1 MSDKVEKP
9 EPFGR
14 GHNKG
19 EDDKK
24 FQDLKPS
31 QFDKC
36 VRAAL
41 NRWIFSRDC
50 LKGEAFRPPLLGPQ
64 FIPGVSSPESG
75 ERGEA
80 NGVKSLDANR
90 YATKKTI
97 AQGMLDIALLTANAS
112 QLKYILQVGKQ
123 HEFYTL
129 MLTLICVS
137 IGLQAIVGL
146 LFIAVGGLDINRRR
160 DQWAANI
167 INDVILIGV
176 FVISLTNVAISGFGM
191 EFSNKPRE
199 VLTGANY
206 AVRRGIAVP
215 LE

>member
-9 EPFGR
+9 QPFGR

-24 FQDLKPS
+24 FQDLKPLPFS
-31 QFDKC
+31 KC
-36 VRAAL
+36 VHAAL
-41 NRWIFSRDC
+41 NRWIFSRDSPKDQSFHQS
-50 LKGEAFRPPLLGPQ
+50 LVPQ
-64 FIPGVSSPESG
+64 FVPTISNPESG
-75 ERGEA
+75 GT

-137 IGLQAIVGL
+137 IGLQILSGL
-146 LFIAVGGLDINRRR
+146 LSLSLNLMLDRQMEDSRNGYAVEWIGRLRVALSFIVFLDN
-160 DQWAANI
+160 
-167 INDVILIGV
+167 ILIAAFDPMGLS
-176 FVISLTNVAISGFGM
+176 SLLSFDPPEDTALL
-191 EFSNKPRE
+191 K
-199 VLTGANY
+199 
-206 AVRRGIAVP
+206 
-215 LE
+215 

>member
-137 IGLQAIVGL
+137 IGLQILQGMIFIFLGSSLNINKQQDQNKANLWNNFAL
-146 LFIAVGGLDINRRR
+146 LLLVLTVTIN
-160 DQWAANI
+160 I
-167 INDVILIGV
+167 
-176 FVISLTNVAISGFGM
+176 VISVFEM
-191 EFSNKPRE
+191 RE
-199 VLTGANY
+199 
-206 AVRRGIAVP
+206 
-215 LE
+215 E

>member
-9 EPFGR
+9 QPFGR

-24 FQDLKPS
+24 FQDLKPLPFS
-31 QFDKC
+31 KC
-36 VRAAL
+36 VHAAL
-41 NRWIFSRDC
+41 NRWIFSRDSPKDQSFHQS
-50 LKGEAFRPPLLGPQ
+50 LVPQ
-64 FIPGVSSPESG
+64 FVPTISNPESG
-75 ERGEA
+75 GT

-176 FVISLTNVAISGFGM
+176 FIISLTNVVISGFGM

-206 AVRRGIAVP
+206 AVRRGIAVQS
-215 LE
+215 E

>member
-50 LKGEAFRPPLLGPQ
+50 LKDETFRNPLPGPQ
-64 FIPGVSSPESG
+64 FVPGVSSPESG
-75 ERGEA
+75 GTEESH
-80 NGVKSLDANR
+80 GVKSLDANR

-129 MLTLICVS
+129 MLTLICMS
-137 IGLQAIVGL
+137 IGLQILSGL
-146 LFIAVGGLDINRRR
+146 LSLSLNLMLDRKLEDSRNGYAVEWIGRLRVALSFIVFLDN
-160 DQWAANI
+160 
-167 INDVILIGV
+167 ILIAAFDPMGLS
-176 FVISLTNVAISGFGM
+176 SLLLFDPPEGTELVH
-191 EFSNKPRE
+191 
-199 VLTGANY
+199 
-206 AVRRGIAVP
+206 
-215 LE
+215 